1 MKHLI
6 YRLRFSTS
14 VHFGRGMLSESAFCF
29 SADTLFSAF
38 YIEALKLGRE
48 EELYSAVESGA
59 LCFSDAFPFLKERYF
74 LPKPMFY
81 VEPKDPGDSK
91 EKKRFKKIQYIP
103 AELLEDFFRG
113 ELEAEHCDLGELG
126 EANGQMRVVLSRGW
140 DNIPSYGATALKA
153 DNRSV
158 SPSGD
163 DTRPYCVGE
172 FFFREGNGLYLI
184 FALES
189 DREEK
194 LIEVLFQSLSYSGIG
209 GKRSSGKGRFS
220 YERRE
225 LPEELQDAMM
235 REGKR
240 YMLLCSALPSEEEL
254 ESALEGASY
263 LLQKRSG
270 FILSENFSP
279 EQQKKRDLYTFRSG
293 SCFRHRFQGGV
304 YLVNEGGAHPV
315 YRYARGLFLGVGG

>member
-48 EELYSAVESGA
+48 EELYSAVKSGA

-81 VEPKDPGDSK
+81 VEPKAPGDSK

-126 EANGQMRVVLSRGW
+126 EESSQMRAAVSR
-140 DNIPSYGATALKA
+140 
-153 DNRSV
+153 
-158 SPSGD
+158 SGD
-163 DTRPYCVGE
+163 DTRPYCVGD

-194 LIEVLFQSLSYSGIG
+194 LIEILFQSLSYSGIG

-315 YRYARGLFLGVGG
+315 YRYARGLFLGVEG

>member
-6 YRLRFSTS
+6 YRLRFSTP
-14 VHFGRGMLSESAFCF
+14 VHFGRGMLNDSAFCF

-38 YIEALKLGRE
+38 YMEALKLGIE
-48 EELYSAVESGA
+48 EGLYTAAKGGA
-59 LCFSDAFPFLKERYF
+59 LCFSDAFPFMKERYF
-74 LPKPMFY
+74 LPKPMLY

-91 EKKRFKKIQYIP
+91 EKKRFKKIQYVP

-113 ELEAEHCDLGELG
+113 ELEAESCDLSELG
-126 EANGQMRVVLSRGW
+126 EESSQVQAAISRIGE
-140 DNIPSYGATALKA
+140 
-153 DNRSV
+153 
-158 SPSGD
+158 
-163 DTRPYCVGE
+163 DTLPYCVGD
-172 FFFREGNGLYLI
+172 FSFREGNGLYLI

-220 YERRE
+220 YERRG
-225 LPEELQDAMM
+225 LPGELQNAMT

-240 YMLLCSALPSEEEL
+240 YMLLCSALPVEEEL

-304 YLVNEGGAHPV
+304 YSVNEGGAHPV
-315 YRYARGLFLGVGG
+315 YRYARGLFLGVGR

>member
-6 YRLRFSTS
+6 YRLRFSTP
-14 VHFGRGMLSESAFCF
+14 VHFGRGMLNDSAFCF

-38 YIEALKLGRE
+38 YMEALKLGIE
-48 EELYSAVESGA
+48 EGLYTAAKGGA
-59 LCFSDAFPFLKERYF
+59 LCFSDAFPFMKERYF
-74 LPKPMFY
+74 LPKPMLY

-91 EKKRFKKIQYIP
+91 EKKRFKKIQYVP
-103 AELLEDFFRG
+103 AELLKDFFRG
-113 ELEAEHCDLGELG
+113 ELEAESCDLSELG
-126 EANGQMRVVLSRGW
+126 EESSQVQAAISRIGE
-140 DNIPSYGATALKA
+140 
-153 DNRSV
+153 
-158 SPSGD
+158 
-163 DTRPYCVGE
+163 DTLPYCVGD
-172 FFFREGNGLYLI
+172 FSFREGNGLYLI

-220 YERRE
+220 YERRG
-225 LPEELQDAMM
+225 LPGELQNAMT

-240 YMLLCSALPSEEEL
+240 YMLLCSALPVEEEL

-304 YLVNEGGAHPV
+304 YSVNEGGAHPV
-315 YRYARGLFLGVGG
+315 YRYARGLFLGVGR

>member
-14 VHFGRGMLSESAFCF
+14 VHFGRGMLSESASCF
-29 SADTLFSAF
+29 AADTLFSAF

-48 EELYSAVESGA
+48 EELYSAVKSGA
-59 LCFSDAFPFLKERYF
+59 LCFSDAFPFLKDRYF

-81 VEPKDPGDSK
+81 VEPKAPGDSK

-113 ELEAEHCDLGELG
+113 ELGAEHCDLGELG

-140 DNIPSYGATALKA
+140 DNIPSYGTTALKA
-153 DNRSV
+153 
-158 SPSGD
+158 
-163 DTRPYCVGE
+163 DTRPYCVGD

-189 DREEK
+189 DREGK

-225 LPEELQDAMM
+225 LPEELQNAMT

-240 YMLLCSALPSEEEL
+240 YMLLCSALPAEEEL

-304 YLVNEGGAHPV
+304 YPVNEGGAHPV
-315 YRYARGLFLGVGG
+315 YRYARGLFLGVGR

>member
-6 YRLRFSTS
+6 YRLRFSTP
-14 VHFGRGMLSESAFCF
+14 VHFGRGMLNESASCF

-38 YIEALKLGRE
+38 YMEALKLGIE
-48 EELYSAVESGA
+48 EELYTTARSGA

-74 LPKPMFY
+74 LPKPMLY

-91 EKKRFKKIQYIP
+91 EKKRFKKIQYVP

-113 ELEAEHCDLGELG
+113 ELHAEHCDLSELG
-126 EANGQMRVVLSRGW
+126 EGSSQMRAAVSR
-140 DNIPSYGATALKA
+140 
-153 DNRSV
+153 
-158 SPSGD
+158 SGD
-163 DTRPYCVGE
+163 DTLPYCVGD

-189 DREEK
+189 DKEEK

-225 LPEELQDAMM
+225 LPGELQNAMT

-240 YMLLCSALPSEEEL
+240 YMLLCSALPAEEEL

-293 SCFRHRFQGGV
+293 SCFRNRFQGGV
-304 YLVNEGGAHPV
+304 YPVNEGGAHPV
-315 YRYARGLFLGVGG
+315 YRYARGLFLGVGR